1 MARTDFTE
9 ANGYIL
15 EEQGSAVIQDLI
27 ANSAVERFARREVMA
42 SRTKTVPRFVADAPQ
57 IVAEGAEIPEATA
70 TLDEIVL
77 TARKFA
83 QIMHV
88 SEEDLNDNLVDVLT
102 ASKREWASRFARK
115 FDNACLGVSVA
126 EDGTDTAP
134 YRSLYRAMQQVPFNT
149 NNLITTGGALSYDD
163 LNNAL
168 GVVEDSSKYDAANT
182 VWMAHPKML
191 KEIRGMVKGNSD
203 LVLPDPLAGTPGSL
217 FGFPLVVSYGAAVS
231 TAASAAPAGNPLLI
245 VGNRNM
251 LINGVRGG
259 VESVVSRDAEFTKDG
274 VLLKT
279 RIRRGF
285 QVADVDAFAI
295 IEKTAQEE
303 LNNAKQTI
311 R

>member
-15 EEQGSAVIQDLI
+15 EEQGSNVIQDLI

-42 SRTKTVPRFVADAPQ
+42 SRTKTVPRFLSDAPQ
-57 IVAEGAEIPEATA
+57 VVAEGGTIPEASA

-77 TARKFA
+77 TARKYA

-102 ASKREWASRFARK
+102 VYKREWASRWARK
-115 FDNACLGVSVA
+115 FDNACLGVHA
-126 EDGTDTAP
+126 AADGDDGQPFT
-134 YRSLYRAMQQVPFNT
+134 SLYRAVSPGSAGA
-149 NNLITTGGALSYDD
+149 NLIQTGGDLSYAD

-168 GVVEDSSKYDAANT
+168 GIVEDSSKFDASNT

-217 FGFPLVVSYGAAVS
+217 FGYPLVISYGAAK
-231 TAASAAPAGNPLLI
+231 TAAATDAPGANDNALLI
-245 VGNRNM
+245 VGNRQM

-259 VESVVSRDAEFTKDG
+259 VESAVSRDAEFTKDG

-285 QVADVDAFAI
+285 AVADADAFAI
-295 IEKTAQEE
+295 IEKTSA
-303 LNNAKQTI
+303 
-311 R
+311 

>member
-27 ANSAVERFARREVMA
+27 ANSAVERFARREAMA
-42 SRTKTVPRFVADAPQ
+42 SRTKSVPRFKTDAPSV
-57 IVAEGAEIPEATA
+57 VAEGALIGEATA

-77 TARKFA
+77 TARKYA

-126 EDGTDTAP
+126 GDGTDTAP
-134 YRSLYRAMQQVPFNT
+134 YTSLYKSVIDLPANP
-149 NNLITTGGALSYDD
+149 NLITTGGALSYDD

-168 GVVEDSSKYDAANT
+168 GIVEDSSKFDAANT

-191 KEIRGMVKGNSD
+191 KEIRGMVKGNND

-217 FGFPLVVSYGAAVS
+217 FGYPLVVSYGAAVS
-231 TAASAAPAGNPLLI
+231 AAASDTPAGNALLI
-245 VGNRNM
+245 CGNRNM

-279 RIRRGF
+279 RVRRGF
-285 QVADVDAFAI
+285 AVADADAFAI
-295 IEKTAQEE
+295 IEKTA
-303 LNNAKQTI
+303 
-311 R
+311 

>member
-1 MARTDFTE
+1 MARTDLTE

-15 EEQGSAVIQDLI
+15 EEQGSNVIQDLV
-27 ANSAVERFARREVMA
+27 ANSAVERFARRENMA
-42 SRTKTVPRFVADAPQ
+42 SRTKTVPRFVSDAPQ
-57 IVAEGAEIPEATA
+57 VVAEGGTIPEAAA

-77 TARKFA
+77 TARKYA
-83 QIMHV
+83 QIMHI
-88 SEEDLNDNLVDVLT
+88 SEEDLNDSLPDVLT
-102 ASKREWASRFARK
+102 VYKREWASRWARK
-115 FDNACLGVSVA
+115 FDNACLGVTA
-126 EDGTDTAP
+126 AGDGDDGQPFT
-134 YRSLYRAMQQVPFNT
+134 SLYRAVATSPTAPVSQIIQ
-149 NNLITTGGALSYDD
+149 TGGAMSYED

-168 GVVEDSSKYDAANT
+168 GFAENSKKFDAANT

-217 FGFPLVVSYGAAVS
+217 FGYPLVVSYGAA
-231 TAASAAPAGNPLLI
+231 TSAAATDSPAGNALLI
-245 VGNRNM
+245 VGNRQM

-285 QVADVDAFAI
+285 AVADADAFAI
-295 IEKTAQEE
+295 VEKTA
-303 LNNAKQTI
+303 
-311 R
+311 

>member
-15 EEQGSAVIQDLI
+15 EEQGSTVIQDLI

-42 SRTKTVPRFVADAPQ
+42 SRTKTVPRFLSDAPQ
-57 IVAEGAEIPEATA
+57 VVAEGGTIPEASA

-77 TARKFA
+77 TARKYA

-102 ASKREWASRFARK
+102 VYKREWASRWARK
-115 FDNACLGVSVA
+115 FDNACLGVHA
-126 EDGTDTAP
+126 AADGDDGQPFT
-134 YRSLYRAMQQVPFNT
+134 SLYRAVSPGAAGA
-149 NNLITTGGALSYDD
+149 NLIQTGGALSYDD

-168 GVVEDSSKYDAANT
+168 GIVEDSSKFDASNT

-191 KEIRGMVKGNSD
+191 KEIRGMVKGNND
-203 LVLPDPLAGTPGSL
+203 LVLPDPLSGTPGSL
-217 FGFPLVVSYGAAVS
+217 FGYPLVISYGAAK
-231 TAASAAPAGNPLLI
+231 TAAATDAPGANDNALLI
-245 VGNRNM
+245 VGNRQM

-259 VESVVSRDAEFTKDG
+259 VESAVSRDAEFTKDG

-285 QVADVDAFAI
+285 AVADADAFAI
-295 IEKTAQEE
+295 VEKTA
-303 LNNAKQTI
+303 
-311 R
+311 

>member
-15 EEQGSAVIQDLI
+15 EEQGSTVIQDLV

-42 SRTKTVPRFVADAPQ
+42 SRTKTVPRFLSDAPQ
-57 IVAEGAEIPEATA
+57 VVAEGGTIPEASA

-77 TARKFA
+77 TARKYA

-191 KEIRGMVKGNSD
+191 KEIRGMVKGNND

-217 FGFPLVVSYGAAVS
+217 FGYPLVVSYGAATS
-231 TAASAAPAGNPLLI
+231 AAATDAPAGNALLI
-245 VGNRNM
+245 VGNRQM

-259 VESVVSRDAEFTKDG
+259 VESAVSRDAEFTKDG

-285 QVADVDAFAI
+285 AVADADAFAI
-295 IEKTAQEE
+295 VEKTA
-303 LNNAKQTI
+303 
-311 R
+311 

>member
-15 EEQGSAVIQDLI
+15 EEQGSNVIQDLI
-27 ANSAVERFARREVMA
+27 ANSAVERFARRENMA
-42 SRTKTVPRFVADAPQ
+42 SRTKTVPRFVSDAPDV
-57 IVAEGAEIPEATA
+57 VAEGGTIPEAVA

-77 TARKFA
+77 TARKYA

-88 SEEDLNDNLVDVLT
+88 SEEDLNDSLPDVLT
-102 ASKREWASRFARK
+102 VYKREWASRWARK
-115 FDNACLGVSVA
+115 FDNACLGVNIA
-126 EDGTDTAP
+126 TDGTDVAP
-134 YRSLYRAMQQVPFNT
+134 FTSLYAAINWTT
-149 NNLITTGGALSYDD
+149 NRIQTGGALSYDD
-163 LNNAL
+163 INNAL
-168 GVVEDSSKYDAANT
+168 GIAEDSSKFDAANT

-217 FGFPLVVSYGAAVS
+217 FGYPLVVSYGAA
-231 TAASAAPAGNPLLI
+231 TSAAATDSPAGNPLLI
-245 VGNRNM
+245 VGNRQM
-251 LINGVRGG
+251 LINGIRGG

-285 QVADVDAFAI
+285 AVADADAFAI
-295 IEKTAQEE
+295 VEKTA
-303 LNNAKQTI
+303 
-311 R
+311 

>member
-15 EEQGSAVIQDLI
+15 EEQGSNVIQDLI
-27 ANSAVERFARREVMA
+27 ANSAVERFARREAMA
-42 SRTKTVPRFVADAPQ
+42 SRTKTVPRFLSDAPQ
-57 IVAEGAEIPEATA
+57 VVAEGGTIPEASA

-77 TARKFA
+77 TARKYA

-102 ASKREWASRFARK
+102 VYKREWASRWARK
-115 FDNACLGVSVA
+115 FDNACLGVTA
-126 EDGTDTAP
+126 AGDGDDGQPFT
-134 YRSLYRAMQQVPFNT
+134 SLYRALATSPTAPVSQIIQ
-149 NNLITTGGALSYDD
+149 TGGVMSYEDI
-163 LNNAL
+163 NNAL
-168 GVVEDSSKYDAANT
+168 GFAENSSKFDAANT

-217 FGFPLVVSYGAAVS
+217 FGYPLVVSYGAA
-231 TAASAAPAGNPLLI
+231 TSAAATDAPTGNPLLI

-251 LINGVRGG
+251 LINGIRGG

-285 QVADVDAFAI
+285 AVADADAFAI
-295 IEKTAQEE
+295 VEKTA
-303 LNNAKQTI
+303 
-311 R
+311 

>member
-27 ANSAVERFARREVMA
+27 ANSAVERFARRETMA
-42 SRTKTVPRFVADAPQ
+42 SRTKTVPRFVTDAPQ
-57 IVAEGAEIPEATA
+57 VVAEGGTIPEAVA

-77 TARKFA
+77 TARKYA

-102 ASKREWASRFARK
+102 ASKREWASRWARK
-115 FDNACLGVSVA
+115 FDNACLGVTDA
-126 EDGTDTAP
+126 ADGDDGQPFT
-134 YRSLYRAMQQVPFNT
+134 SLYRAISPGSAGA
-149 NNLITTGGALSYDD
+149 NLIQTGGALTFEDIS
-163 LNNAL
+163 NAL
-168 GVVEDSSKYDAANT
+168 GKVESSSKYDAANT
-182 VWMAHPKML
+182 VFMAHPKML
-191 KEIRGMVKGNSD
+191 AFIRNMIGANNEY
-203 LVLPDPLAGTPGSL
+203 VLPNPLDGTPGTL
-217 FGFPLVVSYGAAVS
+217 LGYPLVVSYGAATS
-231 TAASAAPAGNPLLI
+231 TAATDAPAGNPLLI

-259 VESVVSRDAEFTKDG
+259 IESVVSRDAEFTKDG

-285 QVADVDAFAI
+285 AVADATAFAI
-295 IEKTAQEE
+295 VEKTA
-303 LNNAKQTI
+303 
-311 R
+311 

>member
-15 EEQGSAVIQDLI
+15 EEQGSVVIQDLL
-27 ANSAVERFARREVMA
+27 ANSAVEAYARQEPMA
-42 SRTKTVPRFVADAPQ
+42 SRTKTVPRFVADAPAV
-57 IVAEGAEIPEATA
+57 VAEGGTIGEATA

-77 TARKFA
+77 TARKYA
-83 QIMHV
+83 QIMNV

-102 ASKREWASRFARK
+102 TARREWASRFARK
-115 FDNACLGVSVA
+115 FDNACLGVNVA
-126 EDGTDTAP
+126 ADGTDTAP
-134 YRSLYRAMQQVPFNT
+134 YTSLYAAINWNT
-149 NNLITTGGALSYDD
+149 NRIQTGGALSYED

-168 GVVEDSSKYDAANT
+168 GIAEDSSKFDAANT

-191 KEIRGMVKGNSD
+191 KEIRGMIKGNND

-217 FGFPLVVSYGAAVS
+217 FGYPLVVSYGAAVS
-231 TAASAAPAGNPLLI
+231 TAASASPAGNPLLI
-245 VGNRNM
+245 VGNRQM

-259 VESVVSRDAEFTKDG
+259 VESVVSRDAEFSKDG

-285 QVADVDAFAI
+285 AVADADAFAI
-295 IEKTAQEE
+295 VEKTA
-303 LNNAKQTI
+303 
-311 R
+311 

>member
-15 EEQGSAVIQDLI
+15 EEQGSTVIQDLI

-42 SRTKTVPRFVADAPQ
+42 SRTKTVPRFLSDAPQ
-57 IVAEGAEIPEATA
+57 VVAEGGTIPEAAA

-77 TARKFA
+77 TARKYA

-102 ASKREWASRFARK
+102 VYKREWASRWARK
-115 FDNACLGVSVA
+115 FDNACLGVHA
-126 EDGTDTAP
+126 AADGDDGQPFT
-134 YRSLYRAMQQVPFNT
+134 SLYRAVSPGAAGA
-149 NNLITTGGALSYDD
+149 NLIQTGGALSYDD

-168 GVVEDSSKYDAANT
+168 GIVEDSSKFDASNT

-191 KEIRGMVKGNSD
+191 KEIRGMIKGNND
-203 LVLPDPLAGTPGSL
+203 LVLPDPLSGTPGSL
-217 FGFPLVVSYGAAVS
+217 FGYPLVISYGAAK
-231 TAASAAPAGNPLLI
+231 TAAATDAPGANDNALLI
-245 VGNRNM
+245 VGNRQM

-259 VESVVSRDAEFTKDG
+259 VESAVSRDAEFTKDG

-285 QVADVDAFAI
+285 AVADADAFAI
-295 IEKTAQEE
+295 VEKTA
-303 LNNAKQTI
+303 
-311 R
+311 